1 VNCPAVRDR
10 LPEHALGVVDHHD
23 ATAIERHLA
32 WCAACRKE
40 ARDLERA
47 AATMAF
53 ALAPARPSAELG
65 ERVVGAVRRVSA
77 PTPPV
82 KPGRRRG
89 RRVGVVLLAAALTL
103 ASLGFGTVLGHRDG
117 PPAVDPANR
126 GTQQEE
132 VASKFTRAIAGALQ
146 AAAAAD
152 PRLQAQIGTLAATHG
167 ADASGAALTL
177 ESPSADDQVVVWVNG
192 LSPKRIPYLVF
203 LTDSRGN
210 AFEVV
215 RINRLDRDGG
225 TMRASVVGRNLSR
238 YERMIV
244 RDARGRIVLSGTL
257 APAPP
262 TG

>member
-53 ALAPARPSAELG
+53 ALAPAHPSPELG
-65 ERVVGAVRRVSA
+65 ERVVSAVRRVSA
-77 PTPPV
+77 PTRPTRPS
-82 KPGRRRG
+82 RRRG
-89 RRVGVVLLAAALTL
+89 RRVGVALLAAALTV
-103 ASLGFGTVLGHRDG
+103 AGLGAGAVLGRRDG
-117 PPAVDPANR
+117 PPADPTSLA
-126 GTQQEE
+126 TQQEE
-132 VASKFTRAIAGALQ
+132 AASKFQRAIQGALQ

-152 PRLQAQIGTLAATHG
+152 PRIRAQIGTLAATG
-167 ADASGAALTL
+167 AANASGAALTL

-192 LSPKRIPYLVF
+192 LSSKRVPYLVF
-203 LTDSRGN
+203 LTDARGN

-215 RINRLDRDGG
+215 RIDKLDRDGG
-225 TMRASVVGRNLSR
+225 AMQASVVGRNLSR
-238 YERMIV
+238 YQRMIV
-244 RDARGRIVLSGTL
+244 RDAKGHVVLSGSL
-257 APAPP
+257 APASPA
-262 TG
+262 G